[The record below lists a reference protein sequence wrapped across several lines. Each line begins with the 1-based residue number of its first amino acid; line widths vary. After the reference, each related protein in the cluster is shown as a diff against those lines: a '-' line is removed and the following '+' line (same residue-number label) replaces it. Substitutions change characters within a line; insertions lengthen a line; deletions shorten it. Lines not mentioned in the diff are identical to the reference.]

1 MEERISMEKELFELV
16 RKIRLHINEIQ
27 KQALLME
34 KIEKWFRITSAL
46 DVVEDTAYA
55 IGFYQNQPYPSE
67 LGGKYLYT
75 YGVLQALFM
84 QQDAVESINA
94 VLRNTKSIDWKTAYP
109 DAYKVREFRND
120 VVGHPTNRPLKEDKW
135 FMHLAQISLQ
145 KNDFWY
151 IKSSAKNES
160 STHIDVNVLKAI
172 DDVQQCNKEVLEKVI
187 EELDK
192 EFRDYIEAHK
202 DRKMEKI
209 FNNLGYAKEKV
220 LLDAHMKKAGY
231 DSTKRM
237 VEECEKELVLRY
249 GAVENADSFNY
260 LLKEIHEIY
269 KLIDEGLSSVSEDFS
284 GEMEKY
290 LLQCLFYKLDELKE
304 YCEETDEYFENYGK
318 TVMQINDSEVNIVFY
333 GGDLLEG

>member
-46 DVVEDTAYA
+46 DVIEDTACA
-55 IGFYQNQPYPSE
+55 IEYYRTQPYPAE

-75 YGVLQALFM
+75 YGLLQALFV
-84 QQDAVESINA
+84 QQDAVESIHAVIFDVDKIEWKEEYPNA
-94 VLRNTKSIDWKTAYP
+94 YA
-109 DAYKVREFRND
+109 ARELRND
-120 VVGHPTNRPLKEDKW
+120 VVGHPTSRYKDKE
-135 FMHLAQISLQ
+135 FIHLAQCSLS
-145 KNDFWY
+145 KNHFWY
-151 IKSSAKNES
+151 MKSIAKTKTIEQV
-160 STHIDVNVLKAI
+160 DVDVNNTIENVLK
-172 DDVQQCNKEVLEKVI
+172 CNKEVLEKVV
-187 EELDK
+187 EEMDK
-192 EFRDYIEAHK
+192 EFRSYIESHR
-202 DRKMEKI
+202 DRKMVKI

-260 LLKEIHEIY
+260 LLKEIHELY
-269 KLIDEGLSSVSEDFS
+269 KLLDEGLSSVPGDFS
-284 GEMEKY
+284 SGMEKY
-290 LLQCLFYKLDELKE
+290 LQQCLFYKLEELKG
-304 YCEETDEYFENYGK
+304 YCEETDGYFENYGR
-318 TVMQINDSEVNIVFY
+318 TVIKNGTPEMNIVFY
-333 GGDLLEG
+333 GENLLDD

>member
-1 MEERISMEKELFELV
+1 MEKELFELV

-46 DVVEDTAYA
+46 DVVEDTACA

-94 VLRNTKSIDWKTAYP
+94 VLRNTKSIDWKTDYP

-120 VVGHPTNRPLKEDKW
+120 VVGHPTNRGNKEEKY

-145 KNDFWY
+145 KGDFWY
-151 IKSSAKNES
+151 SKA
-160 STHIDVNVLKAI
+160 STKTETSVHIDVNVFKAI
-172 DDVQQCNKEVLEKVI
+172 DDVQRCNKEVLEKVI

-192 EFRDYIEAHK
+192 EFRNYIEAHK
-202 DRKMEKI
+202 DRKMVKI
-209 FNNLGYAKEKV
+209 FDHLGYAKEKV

-260 LLKEIHEIY
+260 LLKEIHELY
-269 KLIDEGLSSVSEDFS
+269 KLLDEGLSSVPGDFS
-284 GEMEKY
+284 SGMEKY
-290 LLQCLFYKLDELKE
+290 LQQCLFYKLEELKG
-304 YCEETDEYFENYGK
+304 YCEETDGYFENYGR
-318 TVMQINDSEVNIVFY
+318 TVIKNGTPEMNIVFY
-333 GGDLLEG
+333 GENLLDD